1 LAGFTNQAREKG
13 RSLFKHYKEE
23 KIMHLKDYKVI
34 AKVLRQAKKETKGV
48 LEPEA
53 TTNTIIDYF
62 CISLKEE
69 NHSFNE
75 QKFRDYIEKGE

>member
-1 LAGFTNQAREKG
+1 
-13 RSLFKHYKEE
+13 
-23 KIMHLKDYKVI
+23 MHRRDYILI
-34 AKVLRQAKKETKGV
+34 AKVLRKAMQEAKISAFIEKARV
-48 LEPEA
+48 DL
-53 TTNTIIDYF
+53 IISDF